1 MQISRGNLRVTV
13 NGQCVRSCE
22 GVGWHPS
29 IKNWHVNPIR
39 TGRTY
44 TRRPRWKGDYVQVNS
59 NGWYQCGRTHAR
71 VSRRWSSWRLYSRPI
86 CRGTLQPLLAELAPR
101 TGMPA
106 AAIVCLTSSM
116 RSSPK

>member
-22 GVGWHPS
+22 GVGWHHG

-44 TRRPRWKGDYVQVNS
+44 TRRPRWKGDYVQVNG
-59 NGWYQCGRTHAR
+59 NGWYQCGRTRAR
-71 VSRRWSSWRLYSRPI
+71 VSRRSSSWRLYSPTI
-86 CRGTLQPLLAELAPR
+86 CRGTLFNPF
-101 TGMPA
+101 
-106 AAIVCLTSSM
+106 
-116 RSSPK
+116 